1 MRKIFNG
8 TMVCVW
14 RCMGVLGAPENLL
27 MVYDV
32 NITEHSLLF

>member
-8 TMVCVW
+8 TVVCVW
-14 RCMGVLGAPENLL
+14 RCMGAPENLL